1 MRALNFFP
9 PKEVKFRQ
17 NMSKYAA
24 KIMLFLRGTKKM
36 FLTVKK
42 KSLIIAV
49 VAVFAAIILGVT
61 YGEVS
66 KAADAAAARKIPIYS
81 VETQELKVALSFDAA
96 WGADKTEKIMDIC
109 DSYGVKA
116 TFFLVGFWIDKY
128 PEMTKSIYDRGFL
141 IGKHS
146 GHHLHMSRLNEQ
158 EMTKELLLVND
169 KVKEITGYTPQYF
182 RAPFGEYNNL
192 LVETVAN
199 NSMQIIQ
206 WDVDSLDWKGISGQE
221 LASRVLSKV
230 QAGSIVLMHNNSD
243 HILEGLPIILEGLKE
258 KGLTPVRMDE
268 LVYKENYSVDNNGR
282 QIK

>member
-1 MRALNFFP
+1 
-9 PKEVKFRQ
+9 
-17 NMSKYAA
+17 
-24 KIMLFLRGTKKM
+24 M

-42 KSLIIAV
+42 KSIIIAL

-66 KAADAAAARKIPIYS
+66 KAADAAAAKRIPIYS
-81 VETQELKVALSFDAA
+81 VETAEPKVALSFDAA

-128 PEMTKSIYDRGFL
+128 PETTKSIYDRGFL
-141 IGKHS
+141 IGNHS
-146 GHHLHMSRLNEQ
+146 GHHLHMSKLYEA
-158 EMTKELLLVND
+158 EMQKEIALVND
-169 KVKEITGYTPQYF
+169 KVKELTGYTPEYF

-192 LVETVAN
+192 LVDTVGKCG
-199 NSMQIIQ
+199 MQAIQ
-206 WDVDSLDWKGISGQE
+206 WDVDSLDWKGLSGEE
-221 LASRVLSKV
+221 LASRVLSRVK
-230 QAGSIVLMHNNSD
+230 AGSIVLMHNNSD

-258 KGLTPVRMDE
+258 KGLKPVKMNE